1 MNIDAF
7 DGDFDALSAD
17 NLSRASQP
25 SQLALQSP
33 LWVIVKIMI
42 MTIMMMMIKIMML
55 TMIMIMMLIMMLMM
69 MVTRLQ
75 KTSNLDIS
83 ATRSESGNSPTWEDK
98 RGENRSPRSLLHLFG
113 GFGAGFWVHKG
124 VWVFWVHF

>member
-42 MTIMMMMIKIMML
+42 MTIMMTL
-55 TMIMIMMLIMMLMM
+55 IMIMMLIMMLMM

-98 RGENRSPRSLLHLFG
+98 RGENRSPQCLLHLFG
-113 GFGAGFWVHKG
+113 GFGVLGASRCLG
-124 VWVFWVHF
+124 VLGAFLGAFLG